1 MRTSRRETGIC
12 IDQHYGRSCSAAT
25 DRQEDGVSADMAD
38 IITADMVIHDVVT
51 QHPETVK
58 VFHGYGLPCT
68 ACAVGSRESIAG
80 GARTHRLPPEKLDLL
95 LKDLNAAVKGEPL
108 SIAPKKAPVGRG
120 IPLTMAPGGA
130 GRKIKQV
137 IAIMSGKGGVG
148 KSLVTGLLAV
158 SLRRQ
163 GQRIGV
169 LDADITG
176 PSMARM
182 FGLSEKPAMLPDN
195 RIRPVESRAGIK
207 VISMNMFLG
216 EESDPVIWRGP
227 MVAKAIQQFY
237 SDVDWD
243 VLDYLLV
250 DLPPGT
256 SDAPLTVMQA
266 VVPDGVVIVSSPQL
280 LATMVVKKCINMV
293 RHLKGTIVGVVENM
307 AYFETPHGER
317 YDIFGPSQGAELVA
331 ITGAPLLA
339 QLPIDPQLAALCDA
353 GRIEEYESP
362 AYQLLAENFLNT
374 LKIKR

>member
-1 MRTSRRETGIC
+1 
-12 IDQHYGRSCSAAT
+12 
-25 DRQEDGVSADMAD
+25 MAE

-51 QHPETVK
+51 RHPETVK
-58 VFHGYGLPCT
+58 VFHGHGLPCT

-80 GARTHRLPPEKLDLL
+80 GARTHRFPPEKLDIL
-95 LKDLNAAVKGEPL
+95 LKDLNAAIKGEPI
-108 SIAPKKAPVGRG
+108 SVAPKKAPVGRG
-120 IPLTMAPGGA
+120 VPLTMASQGA

-137 IAIMSGKGGVG
+137 IAVMSGKGGVG

-158 SLRRQ
+158 ALRRQ
-163 GQRIGV
+163 GLRVGV

-182 FGLSEKPAMLPDN
+182 FGTAGKPTMLPDN
-195 RIRPVESRAGIK
+195 RILPVQSRGGIK

-237 SDVDWD
+237 SDVEWD
-243 VLDYLLV
+243 ALDCLLV

-293 RHLKGTIVGVVENM
+293 QHLKGTIVGVVENM
-307 AYFETPHGER
+307 TYFETPGGER
-317 YDIFGPSQGAELVA
+317 YEIFGPSQGAELVA
-331 ITGAPLLA
+331 MTGAPLLA
-339 QLPIDPQLAALCDA
+339 QLPIDPQVATLCDA
-353 GRIEEYESP
+353 GRVEEYEAP
-362 AYQLLAENFLNT
+362 AYNLLAENFLNT